1 MIKCTYNGHKKLP
14 TSGDLVGVTPHPSDP
29 AQAFPHTSYPH
40 WGILMWE
47 GPLPNNIIWIWKAWV
62 DLCWYNY
69 IKWVTNCICN
79 NHGSNPTQICIL
91 INNTFLT
98 LSETVALSSIPREFQ
113 LNMICLRGNFSKD
126 FLVAGSVS

>member
-1 MIKCTYNGHKKLP
+1 MTLKKLP

-47 GPLPNNIIWIWKAWV
+47 GPLPNYIIWIWKAWV

-79 NHGSNPTQICIL
+79 NHGSNPVQIYIL
-91 INNTFLT
+91 RNN
-98 LSETVALSSIPREFQ
+98 
-113 LNMICLRGNFSKD
+113 NFSTWSQIQEGQ
-126 FLVAGSVS
+126 LSLLIPSSVNSN

>member
-47 GPLPNNIIWIWKAWV
+47 GPLPNNIICIWKAWV
-62 DLCWYNY
+62 HRLGGYSDRTKSMLN
-69 IKWVTNCICN
+69 
-79 NHGSNPTQICIL
+79 
-91 INNTFLT
+91 LT
-98 LSETVALSSIPREFQ
+98 
-113 LNMICLRGNFSKD
+113 
-126 FLVAGSVS
+126 

>member
-47 GPLPNNIIWIWKAWV
+47 GPLPNNIIFGYGK
-62 DLCWYNY
+62 L
-69 IKWVTNCICN
+69 
-79 NHGSNPTQICIL
+79 GSTW
-91 INNTFLT
+91 
-98 LSETVALSSIPREFQ
+98 
-113 LNMICLRGNFSKD
+113 
-126 FLVAGSVS
+126 AGIII